1 MPKGP
6 CTFRKS
12 DVKRASEAAASAGV
26 KVSVE
31 IDKSGKLKLVPLN
44 DASEAHEIEPPAW
57 RPRLEGAMLAH
68 DASRIHNT

>member
-12 DVKRASEAAASAGV
+12 DVKRAFEAAASAGV

-44 DASEAHEIEPPAW
+44 DSSEAHEIEA
-57 RPRLEGAMLAH
+57 PRMEITFRGRNA
-68 DASRIHNT
+68 RT